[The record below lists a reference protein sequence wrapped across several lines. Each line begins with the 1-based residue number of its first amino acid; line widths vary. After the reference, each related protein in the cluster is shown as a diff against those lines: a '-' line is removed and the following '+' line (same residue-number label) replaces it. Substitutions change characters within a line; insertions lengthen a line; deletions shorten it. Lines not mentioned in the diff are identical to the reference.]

1 MKTIIKLA
9 ITALATFALVGC
21 SGSPKPSV
29 EGAKPTIY
37 VVSHTAEKFK
47 DVTEATAMWNG
58 LSRYFVKD
66 KSYMRC
72 DMTQEL
78 MVTLVHYDFEIVTDP
93 KDADYTMET
102 TLLSCGSGYGRYI
115 KNKSELPLQER
126 ALYKDF
132 MRWVDETESSKL
144 PKDAKEIASLIRD
157 NSPEGFERFNKEDY
171 IWLYGNK
178 FDYTA
183 YWQVNMR
190 QDANYIARAKV
201 ALPSKYSKMSDEDKK
216 ILEEIDKK
224 YKAAAFEAK
233 TDHSFST
240 GSMMAT
246 KGFNMMSG
254 GGLGGPSGAV
264 GGAGAVIGLIMMFGG
279 VTEPD
284 VRNLFK
290 ITNNRTGKSWSMIVR
305 SGHQQTWDINIKKP
319 IDDWFVDEIPWS
331 DLD

>member
-1 MKTIIKLA
+1 MSSA
-9 ITALATFALVGC
+9 FVATLFIGC

-47 DVTEATAMWNG
+47 DITDATAIWNG
-58 LSRYFVKD
+58 LARYSVKD
-66 KSYMRC
+66 KGYMRC

-93 KDADYTMET
+93 KSADYTMET
-102 TLLSCGSGYGRYI
+102 TLLSCGGGYNTYI

-132 MRWVDETESSKL
+132 MRWVDEAAASEL
-144 PKDAKEIASLIRD
+144 PEGAKEIASLIKE
-157 NSPEGFERFNKEDY
+157 NKEEGFERFYKEDY
-171 IWLYGNK
+171 IRNHGK
-178 FDYTA
+178 EFDYIENWRRHS
-183 YWQVNMR
+183 Y

-201 ALPSKYSKMSDEDKK
+201 PLPSKYSGMSDEDKE

-224 YKAAAFEAK
+224 YKAAAFEANI
-233 TDHSFST
+233 DHSLST
-240 GSMMAT
+240 GSHMASS
-246 KGFNMMSG
+246 GFGMMSTYGSSGTG
-254 GGLGGPSGAV
+254 GAI
-264 GGAGAVIGLIMMFGG
+264 GGAGAAIGILMMFGG
-279 VTEPD
+279 TVEPD

-290 ITNNRTGKSWSMIVR
+290 ITNNRTGKSWSKEVR
-305 SGHQQTWDINIKKP
+305 TTIPGQGWRENIRKP
-319 IDDWFVDEIPWS
+319 IDDWFVDEIPWN